1 MHPWAGKSLQSMP
14 GEGSSLFV
22 LQEKA
27 AKSCSGPLWNG
38 AHQNCFLFR
47 WFIVEVKQIK
57 RVKKVLDACP
67 ALGHICS
74 DSDVWEGTR
83 VFVHVGCSWW
93 LIHFLGSCLHPA
105 GCHLDNTGLPI
116 HAAWPLAELRACD
129 VMCCA
134 RESTKLFN
142 FVMLLLSQSRC
153 VHSLPLK
160 HSAPDSSLWGKKPK
174 AMFSFSF

>member
-1 MHPWAGKSLQSMP
+1 MHTEILDIVGMGWSHASVGWQEPPEHARWG
-14 GEGSSLFV
+14 LFSV
-22 LQEKA
+22 RAQEKA
-27 AKSCSGPLWNG
+27 AKSCNGPLWNG

-93 LIHFLGSCLHPA
+93 LIHFLGSRLHPA

-134 RESTKLFN
+134 RESTNLFI
-142 FVMLLLSQSRC
+142 L
-153 VHSLPLK
+153 
-160 HSAPDSSLWGKKPK
+160 
-174 AMFSFSF
+174 